1 MVYYSNRGRCLKG
14 DTIVEDYEPS
24 DYEYVVS
31 ALAYANVEGFGIEDL
46 LFAAEEASNG
56 KEFDAAVVSMIE
68 LKELSRGAYESFR
81 AGQKGFLKGSEEGK
95 GEDSTDH

>member
-1 MVYYSNRGRCLKG
+1 MKCN
-14 DTIVEDYEPS
+14 TIVEDYEPS

-31 ALAYANVEGFGIEDL
+31 ALAYANVEGFEIDDL

-56 KEFDAAVVSMIE
+56 KEFDAAVVLMID

-81 AGQKGFLKGSEEGK
+81 AGQKGFPQGCREGF
-95 GEDSTDH
+95 GNGGADH